1 MTPTRY
7 LAAAAMALAML
18 IGVSGVSHAQGTD
31 GFQTDATSADQD
43 IADFS
48 CEQLW
53 FARNSLFKEAGY
65 CFKTPRA
72 IAAFGNAGCLYD
84 DASAVHLPAEKRSFS
99 EAIQRIERLK
109 ACPK

>member
-1 MTPTRY
+1 MTPNRY
-7 LAAAAMALAML
+7 LAAAALALAML
-18 IGVSGVSHAQGTD
+18 TGVSGVSRAQRD
-31 GFQTDATSADQD
+31 GFKTDATSADKD
-43 IADFS
+43 VADFS

-53 FARNSLFKEAGY
+53 LARNSLFKEAGY

-84 DASAVHLPAEKRSFS
+84 DVSAVPLPAEKRSFA
-99 EAIQRIERLK
+99 EAILRAERLK

>member
-1 MTPTRY
+1 MTPNRY
-7 LAAAAMALAML
+7 LAAAAIALAML
-18 IGVSGVSHAQGTD
+18 VGIPGVSYAQRD
-31 GFQTDATSADQD
+31 GFQSDVTAADKD
-43 IADFS
+43 VADLN

-53 FARNSLFKEAGY
+53 LARNRLFKEAGY

-84 DASAVHLPAEKRSFS
+84 DVSAVHLPAEKRSFV
-99 EAIQRIERLK
+99 EAILRAERLK